1 MLMNSIE
8 MKEHLYYYIVILKS
22 IGILERDGQLLDH
35 SVCLVPLKFVCITN
49 LFYESAQQD
58 VNIVKITSQVARHH
72 RFAMKLTLK
81 DCLQQKIQGKH
92 PIIQT
97 LSMFLGTFLKHKFQ
111 GKFFFFKKKTCSG
124 FSACWSLLYPT
135 VALIH
140 NFYLLFCFRK
150 YLFGDT
156 VSPTDYSAKK
166 TSLDFTR

>member
-8 MKEHLYYYIVILKS
+8 IKEHLYYYIVILKS

-97 LSMFLGTFLKHKFQ
+97 LSMFLGTFLKHIFQ
-111 GKFFFFKKKTCSG
+111 GKFFLKKKQKHVQV
-124 FSACWSLLYPT
+124 SLRVGLCCIPEQ
-135 VALIH
+135 L
-140 NFYLLFCFRK
+140 
-150 YLFGDT
+150 
-156 VSPTDYSAKK
+156 
-166 TSLDFTR
+166 